1 MLRWPNR
8 CVQLASTS
16 RAPPS
21 SLPACRYDSQ
31 GINFTVT
38 SGTICPAYP
47 VIESTGL
54 FVKRVVTGR
63 RPALDLFTSA
73 ARFTPRRGTWLIH
86 LNQEGPVDRPVST
99 DRWGGGAR
107 REQMTHRYR
116 KATRGNRR
124 LKAHWDERSLSP
136 LITKAVR
143 RHRRDADQ
151 LESQTW
157 TQTSPQSWL
166 AACVMR
172 PTKKKKKKD
181 CPRLKEEVL
190 TGSLRHRFWSR
201 LPLGRN
207 YDLWLFNVVISRSNH
222 KNKWLKIEHF

>member
-1 MLRWPNR
+1 MYSWP
-8 CVQLASTS
+8 
-16 RAPPS
+16 APPVRHLAACQPVGMIHRVLI
-21 SLPACRYDSQ
+21 SLWPVAPYVPHTQWLSQPACSWNVLWQVVGRLW
-31 GINFTVT
+31 
-38 SGTICPAYP
+38 ICLPQLRVSPPA
-47 VIESTGL
+47 V
-54 FVKRVVTGR
+54 
-63 RPALDLFTSA
+63 ALDSYILT
-73 ARFTPRRGTWLIH
+73 RRDPSIGQCPQI
-86 LNQEGPVDRPVST
+86 GG
-99 DRWGGGAR
+99 GGGAR

-116 KATRGNRR
+116 EATRGNRR

-143 RHRRDADQ
+143 RHCRHRRDADQ

-157 TQTSPQSWL
+157 SQTSPQSWL

-172 PTKKKKKKD
+172 PTKKKKKD

-207 YDLWLFNVVISRSNH
+207 YDLWLFNVVISRGNH